1 MVGLSCSLSGH
12 FCFQSLRDNIVHQ
25 NKNADGQ
32 ERRKEALLW
41 KKPWHREFFLFLPG
55 IISHFEALSVLE
67 TAKVRWVWHHGVQW
81 VFVCTS
87 VG

>member
-25 NKNADGQ
+25 NKNVDGQ

-41 KKPWHREFFLFLPG
+41 KKRHGEFLLTW
-55 IISHFEALSVLE
+55 IVSDFEALSMLE

-81 VFVCTS
+81 DFVCIC